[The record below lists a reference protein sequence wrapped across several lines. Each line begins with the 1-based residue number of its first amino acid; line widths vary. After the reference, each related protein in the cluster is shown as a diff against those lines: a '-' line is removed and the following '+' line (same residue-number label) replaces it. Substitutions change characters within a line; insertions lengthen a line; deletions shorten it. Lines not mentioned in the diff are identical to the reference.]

1 MKKKNRMILTLLVLI
16 LAITGCGNAVNIG
29 DSQGQKKNADETV
42 KAAADLSEGIQQEST
57 VPDLPEEGEL
67 PENIKSLS
75 EDAVSDAE
83 SKEIAAFGEESIDT
97 AASGKEDID
106 TAASGKED
114 MDTAASGKEDMDTAA
129 SDTESKDTDRAAL
142 SKEDVS
148 GMKEDVTNE
157 TTGLETSLGA
167 HPIYEIANGN
177 TGERITL
184 NDSQQ
189 LEYMNTLLEN
199 MTFQKEESIQ
209 SDAEKTVG
217 YLYCIR
223 VLNENGDVSK
233 TITLNGSHVKIDGEY
248 YIVEST
254 EDLATYLDDL
264 YK

>member
-1 MKKKNRMILTLLVLI
+1 MKKKNRMILTLLVLM
-16 LAITGCGNAVNIG
+16 LAITGCGNAVHIG
-29 DSQGQKKNADETV
+29 DSQGQKKNAEETV
-42 KAAADLSEGIQQEST
+42 KAAADLSEDIQQKNT

-67 PENIKSLS
+67 PEDITSLP
-75 EDAVSDAE
+75 EDA
-83 SKEIAAFGEESIDT
+83 T
-97 AASGKEDID
+97 SGKEGID
-106 TAASGKED
+106 TV
-114 MDTAASGKEDMDTAA
+114 A
-129 SDTESKDTDRAAL
+129 SDEESKDTDRADF

-157 TTGLETSLGA
+157 NTGLKTSLDTQ
-167 HPIYEIANGN
+167 PIYEITNGN

-189 LEYMNTLLEN
+189 LEYMDALLEN
-199 MTFQKEESIQ
+199 MTFQKEEFIQ

-254 EDLATYLDDL
+254 ENLVAYLDDL
-264 YK
+264 YKFYKLLYKQSD